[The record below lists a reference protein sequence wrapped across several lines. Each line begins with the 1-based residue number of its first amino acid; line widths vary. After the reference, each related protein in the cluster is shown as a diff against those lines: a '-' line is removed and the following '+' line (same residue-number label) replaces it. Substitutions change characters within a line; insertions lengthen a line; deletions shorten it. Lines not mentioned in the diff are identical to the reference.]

1 MIPLLYYLLLNIEAE
16 GICPNIF
23 YEINITPILD
33 NGITR
38 NENYEL
44 ITLINIDA
52 KILNMTNN
60 EIYSRYARLL
70 QHQKSSDV
78 IYHINRLKEKNHMIL
93 SIDAGKALDKIQHFF
108 MTKN

>member
-16 GICPNIF
+16 AICPNIF

-38 NENYEL
+38 NKNYEL

-70 QHQKSSDV
+70 QHS
-78 IYHINRLKEKNHMIL
+78 
-93 SIDAGKALDKIQHFF
+93 KI
-108 MTKN
+108 K

>member
-1 MIPLLYYLLLNIEAE
+1 MILLFYYLLLNIEEE

-23 YEINITPILD
+23 YEVNITPILD

-44 ITLINIDA
+44 ISLINIEA
-52 KILNMTNN
+52 KILNMPNN

-70 QHQKSSDV
+70 QHS
-78 IYHINRLKEKNHMIL
+78 
-93 SIDAGKALDKIQHFF
+93 KI
-108 MTKN
+108 K